1 MGRVWCRRRR
11 RGDWKCPPAHSWPS
25 PDVCLASVSLQWNGQ
40 GAGLT
45 FTQHFVSVCW
55 VYRRHFTRSFLHGG
69 FRLNGLSVRRTERR
83 TSERCGL
90 FQGPS
95 RSERVCLSPGCQV
108 LQSLSFTVSCLA
120 AVPLEAQTAVT
131 RRLLRSGTS
140 IWRPHPGVDRTPLS
154 KPGHNPSLL
163 GAVGH
168 AGSESDLSAFYN

>member
-1 MGRVWCRRRR
+1 M
-11 RGDWKCPPAHSWPS
+11 DKE
-25 PDVCLASVSLQWNGQ
+25 LASHSDSTLSVSAECTVDVSLAPSYTVVLG
-40 GAGLT
+40 
-45 FTQHFVSVCW
+45 S
-55 VYRRHFTRSFLHGG
+55 
-69 FRLNGLSVRRTERR
+69 NGLSVRRTERS

-95 RSERVCLSPGCQV
+95 RSERACLSPGCQV

-120 AVPLEAQTAVT
+120 AVPLEAQTAGT
-131 RRLLRSGTS
+131 QRLLRSGTS

-168 AGSESDLSAFYN
+168 AGSEPDLSAFYN